1 LSKHFFLLHD
11 VFLQSLWQYFSMPA
25 HQSLKSRHS
34 SEAGKPAYFQQ
45 EVINVAHVF
54 QEPRQPLPSSNSGS
68 GGAHHFPTL
77 YSHSAGGC
85 TVAVHRAAEVV
96 DVIGGTLVVLGYL
109 VVPGGDEGFEE
120 ELVPGS
126 GTDFE
131 DEGVLGGDEG
141 SEEEGVLGGD
151 EGFEEE
157 LVSGSGTDFEEE
169 GVLGG
174 DEGFEEEGE
183 GVGVGVGTG
192 VEDVVSTGGL
202 CPQGSSDKSSRA
214 TYRLNRFLPPHI

>member
-1 LSKHFFLLHD
+1 
-11 VFLQSLWQYFSMPA
+11 MPA

-109 VVPGGDEGFEE
+109 VVPGGDEGFED

-131 DEGVLGGDEG
+131 D
-141 SEEEGVLGGD
+141 EGVLGGD

-192 VEDVVSTGGL
+192 VDDVVSTGGL